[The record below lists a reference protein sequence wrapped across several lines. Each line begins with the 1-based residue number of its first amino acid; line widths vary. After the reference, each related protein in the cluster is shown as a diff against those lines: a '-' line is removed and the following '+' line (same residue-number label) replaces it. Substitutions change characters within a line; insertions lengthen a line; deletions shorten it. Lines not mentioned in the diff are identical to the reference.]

1 MLETVFYE
9 GDYKMTIEIVKGED
23 NPVAKFF
30 SSPTSTPETD
40 AFRDSQFTDRVDEMN
55 KLYDLAEKLERKR
68 NELFEALSKIETVFV
83 DGEDTYEDWRTMG
96 NIAREALEKI

>member
-1 MLETVFYE
+1 MI
-9 GDYKMTIEIVKGED
+9 IEIIKGED

-40 AFRDSQFTDRVDEMN
+40 A
-55 KLYDLAEKLERKR
+55 LYERLLAENPGNFIYLEEFLELPCRLERKR

>member
-1 MLETVFYE
+1 MI
-9 GDYKMTIEIVKGED
+9 IEIIKGED

-30 SSPTSTPETD
+30 SSPTNTPETD
-40 AFRDSQFTDRVDEMN
+40 A
-55 KLYDLAEKLERKR
+55 LYERLLAENPGNFIYLEEFLELTCRLERGR
-68 NELFEALSKIETVFV
+68 NELSEALSKIETVFV